1 MNDKEQSIET
11 LRSLAILL
19 VVAGYIIKDDLHPET
34 GSAIT
39 SFLEY
44 IYYFLKPIRMP
55 LFTVI
60 SAYLYAASPATQESF
75 KKLVTGKARRILI
88 PYFVVSAMQYIF
100 FSIFHMNGP
109 HRLDEILRIYLWPFE
124 QFWFLWAIFL

>member
-60 SAYLYAASPATQESF
+60 SAYLYSASPATQESF

-100 FSIFHMNGP
+100 FSSRRCGP
-109 HRLDEILRIYLWPFE
+109 FIWKIEKNMYCI
-124 QFWFLWAIFL
+124 